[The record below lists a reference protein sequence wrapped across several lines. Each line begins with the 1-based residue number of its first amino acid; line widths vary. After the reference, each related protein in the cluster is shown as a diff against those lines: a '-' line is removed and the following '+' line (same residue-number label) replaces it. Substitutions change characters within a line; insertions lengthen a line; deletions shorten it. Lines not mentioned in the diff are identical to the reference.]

1 VQIGKKFDEL
11 NVNPIGAIR
20 LKNKKTIGVSTLITL
35 LKDPTLS
42 YKNPFQHISLFSEK
56 IDVSRLR

>member
-42 YKNPFQHISLFSEK
+42 YKNPFQHI
-56 IDVSRLR
+56 